1 MTKSEKNLF
10 SPVDYAR
17 TFRRLEKQF
26 ENMAQANKPSK
37 RDIIATI
44 APAGRTLYS
53 AIRSGLLDHLNP
65 PLYLKSETLLPA
77 LVDEKKQPKLGNW
90 TPDEYSNY
98 WVFAMQW
105 LPTVPITS
113 VPDNRGLQWKKKKWD
128 KELKKVVEVS
138 YNNEAD
144 YIRHLQALSTMYAEA
159 CSTIADIL
167 ESKVGKKKKTGK
179 INEKKG
185 KFQPWEKSGDA
196 CFIIENDQIKFHYQ
210 DQIKDLKLKKNSHTL
225 NLLVLLNTGSLQ
237 PSEMKTK
244 ICPDTEN
251 KASKIVDYANQ
262 LLNKKIVKLGFTN
275 IPSNVEYIER
285 DEFSSY
291 KLCLKMHTMEDFERL
306 QRAEPLEDDRW

>member
-1 MTKSEKNLF
+1 MIQAEKIEVKMTKSEKNLF

-159 CSTIADIL
+159 CSTVALIVESESAD
-167 ESKVGKKKKTGK
+167 ESAEPKQKSKDA
-179 INEKKG
+179 KKG
-185 KFQPWEKSGDA
+185 A
-196 CFIIENDQIKFHYQ
+196 
-210 DQIKDLKLKKNSHTL
+210 KKNQKSSDKYQLIGALQKLHGIGTAQIRLKPLASKELEQEL
-225 NLLVLLNTGSLQ
+225 NWNQ
-237 PSEMKTK
+237 PKVHREMKK
-244 ICPDTEN
+244 LFDEKPMQKYKHCFN
-251 KASKIVDYANQ
+251 VDK
-262 LLNKKIVKLGFTN
+262 LTGFMKK
-275 IPSNVEYIER
+275 
-285 DEFSSY
+285 
-291 KLCLKMHTMEDFERL
+291 
-306 QRAEPLEDDRW
+306 LEDGSYDIDGIVESGLP